1 MGVTGVEPPGTA
13 PRSALDVSAQ
23 IRREYLALPGLS
35 LTLEQAARL
44 CDVDRTTCRRALD
57 ALIREGFLRR
67 SGNVYLNATRD
78 GRDILATL
86 VTAVLFAVA
95 LSVTVGAGEQN
106 ITAKVG
112 QDLTVTPVSGPS
124 WLNRLGIKYGE
135 SGLGRSGATYGPPPG
150 EPSAPPPSIPLQVG
164 RPVVLTGADLYRI
177 NCQAC
182 HRAEG
187 AGAPPEIK
195 SVVGAVQGSSLEFV
209 RQQLQKK
216 GASATEARVQA
227 DRARADLFNRIK
239 KGGQRMPPL
248 AHLREADLT
257 ALYGYLTE
265 LAGIPDHTA
274 TPQRTASWARLG
286 EHVVKGTCH
295 ICHDAVGVRPSDQAM
310 LQGTIPPLNI
320 LLQEKPIV
328 DFLTKVRSGAAV
340 ASTDARFHY
349 RGRMPVFA
357 HLRDIDVAAA
367 YMFLVDYPP
376 QR

>member
-1 MGVTGVEPPGTA
+1 M
-13 PRSALDVSAQ
+13 PRSLLAKLVMAAFFAIVLVSA
-23 IRREYLALPGLS
+23 
-35 LTLEQAARL
+35 T
-44 CDVDRTTCRRALD
+44 
-57 ALIREGFLRR
+57 
-67 SGNVYLNATRD
+67 
-78 GRDILATL
+78 
-86 VTAVLFAVA
+86 VA
-95 LSVTVGAGEQN
+95 GQQN

-112 QDLTVTPVSGPS
+112 QDASVTPVSGPS

-150 EPSAPPPSIPLQVG
+150 ERPATPASIPLQVG

-187 AGAPPEIK
+187 SGAPPEIK
-195 SVVGAVQGSSLEFV
+195 SVVGAVQGSSLELA
-209 RQQLQKK
+209 RKQLQQK
-216 GASATEARVQA
+216 GANTATARAQA
-227 DRARADLFNRIK
+227 DHARDDLFARIK
-239 KGGQRMPPL
+239 KGGQKMPPL
-248 AHLREADLT
+248 AHLQQADLT
-257 ALYGYLTE
+257 ALYGHLTE
-265 LAGIPDHTA
+265 LAGTPDHSATA
-274 TPQRTASWARLG
+274 GRPASWSRLG

-295 ICHDAVGVRPSDQAM
+295 ICHDAVGERPTDQAM
-310 LQGTIPPLNI
+310 AQGAIPPLNI
-320 LLQEKPIV
+320 LLKEKPIV

-340 ASTDARFHY
+340 SSADARFHY

>member
-1 MGVTGVEPPGTA
+1 M
-13 PRSALDVSAQ
+13 PRSILAKLVMAAFFAIALVSA
-23 IRREYLALPGLS
+23 
-35 LTLEQAARL
+35 T
-44 CDVDRTTCRRALD
+44 
-57 ALIREGFLRR
+57 
-67 SGNVYLNATRD
+67 
-78 GRDILATL
+78 
-86 VTAVLFAVA
+86 VA
-95 LSVTVGAGEQN
+95 GKQN

-112 QDLTVTPVSGPS
+112 QDPSVTPVSGPS

-150 EPSAPPPSIPLQVG
+150 ERPATPPSIPLQVG

-187 AGAPPEIK
+187 SGAPPEIK
-195 SVVGAVQGSSLEFV
+195 SVVGAVQGSSLELV
-209 RQQLQKK
+209 RKQLQQK
-216 GASATEARVQA
+216 GANTGAARAQA
-227 DRARADLFNRIK
+227 DHARDDLFARIK
-239 KGGQRMPPL
+239 KGGQKMPPL
-248 AHLREADLT
+248 AHLQQADLT

-265 LAGIPDHTA
+265 LAGTPDHSATA
-274 TPQRTASWARLG
+274 GRTASWSRLG

-295 ICHDAVGVRPSDQAM
+295 ICHDAAGERPSDQAM
-310 LQGTIPPLNI
+310 AQGAIPPLNI
-320 LLQEKPIV
+320 LLKEKPIV

-340 ASTDARFHY
+340 SSADARFHY
-349 RGRMPVFA
+349 RGRMPVFS